1 MVQIF
6 HFQSQW
12 PGGIQKYEIRME
24 LGILSLNQN
33 LSKQVHSYEDFISNS
48 TPFFIFMYKKKSD
61 PLVKKDLIFPCT
73 CEKKG
78 STIGSK
84 LFNNYYQ
91 PQVEKI
97 FVSIYCS
104 DGKLMMPFCRLT
116 SQKCFLVSTQI
127 LSRIRQIA
135 LAPIFFL
142 DRVKTTSDV
151 SQSTQPRKLR
161 QQTLLLLL
169 QGV

>member
-1 MVQIF
+1 
-6 HFQSQW
+6 
-12 PGGIQKYEIRME
+12 
-24 LGILSLNQN
+24 
-33 LSKQVHSYEDFISNS
+33 
-48 TPFFIFMYKKKSD
+48 
-61 PLVKKDLIFPCT
+61 
-73 CEKKG
+73 
-78 STIGSK
+78 
-84 LFNNYYQ
+84 
-91 PQVEKI
+91 
-97 FVSIYCS
+97 
-104 DGKLMMPFCRLT
+104 MMPFCRLT

-169 QGV
+169 QGVWQTNAGFFFKFFISNNKENSKENSKAIQKIKLFPIIVGFFKWIFQLYRIKCHLIFKCFVLTGPCLNKLKVKADRSQELIKSMPALRLIKIQFHFQMDIASFNQL

>member
-1 MVQIF
+1 
-6 HFQSQW
+6 
-12 PGGIQKYEIRME
+12 
-24 LGILSLNQN
+24 
-33 LSKQVHSYEDFISNS
+33 
-48 TPFFIFMYKKKSD
+48 
-61 PLVKKDLIFPCT
+61 
-73 CEKKG
+73 
-78 STIGSK
+78 
-84 LFNNYYQ
+84 
-91 PQVEKI
+91 
-97 FVSIYCS
+97 
-104 DGKLMMPFCRLT
+104 MPFCRLT

-169 QGV
+169 QGVWQTNGLFFFQIFHFTEQRKLHRKFESNSKNKTVSNNRWFFKWIFQHQLYRIKCHLIFKYFVLKYTCLNKLKVKADRSRELIKSMPAGRLIKIQFHFQMDIASFNQL